1 MAITL
6 STTLKSTAAE
16 GFILKVD
23 QIACEVE
30 QVTGGLVS
38 ERVKITLQQKLENI
52 ATAIAALTN
61 KQINASEIK
70 YTTTNGEET
79 TVAEYL
85 NGLVNTT
92 PEETPGTGE
101 TPTPTP
107 IEDISAEKVKY
118 VDSAGNEKTLKQIL
132 DDLGDINKAK
142 EYALSASAASTLA
155 LNAYQNSQK
164 FVQELSTSKNEALED
179 IENKSKDILNVLEQ
193 KAQDLNSTKEI
204 ANKLAAAFD
213 SDAGSPNTSKF
224 AIIGQN
230 AYDKLVQD
238 QTINVDKVYF
248 VFDDSDEESDFARVT
263 VSSSNNSYGYVIGSG
278 VYDITSETATI
289 VATPKEGYEFKGW
302 YLSDDSNKTIRNTN
316 AYWNFAVSQN
326 VSYTALFE
334 KSISYCQLTVATD
347 DAAAG
352 RVYIVDL
359 ENDSNVTTYSKKVPV
374 GTQQRLVATLNEGY
388 QFLGWT
394 KNNETEI
401 INEDLTINT
410 TVSADIAYI
419 AHYVKTNQLKL
430 TVVSDPID
438 AGEVIGTGI
447 YFTNDYATISTTSK
461 NSNWY
466 EFSNW
471 TDSQGNMISKE
482 NPYTYKVTQA
492 NIVTAK
498 FNTIVNFVVNPNA
511 DNVNVITL
519 DPIQVLASDT
529 TATINYTGYT
539 FLKTN
544 PDNQTQYQLQ
554 ETVTFETNTST
565 EPIERTGSIEWHG
578 NTINWI
584 VNQSGV
590 PTYNLNIISEH
601 GTVTRSLEKDAYVSG
616 DTVTL
621 TATPDDGY
629 EFDHWIINEQTSNEC
644 VITFDSSDV
653 SVTAVYNQTKF
664 TVSVTPSI
672 NGSVT
677 PDKTFVAPGESVTLT
692 ITPEQGAEHAY
703 QLTELVITKV
713 SDNSIIEYSEGF
725 VFVMPESD
733 VTISAT
739 FSEVSAV

>member
-70 YTTTNGEET
+70 YTTTDGEET

-101 TPTPTP
+101 TPTP

-155 LNAYQNSQK
+155 LNVYQNSQK

-213 SDAGSPNTSKF
+213 SDAESPNTSKF
-224 AIIGQN
+224 AIIGQD

-238 QTINVDKVYF
+238 QTIDIDKIYF
-248 VFDDSDEESDFARVT
+248 VFDNSDEESNFARVT
-263 VSSSNNSYGYVIGSG
+263 VSSSNDSYGHVIGSG

-302 YLSDDSNKTIRNTN
+302 YLSDDNNKTIRNTN

-374 GTQQRLVATLNEGY
+374 GTQQRLIATLNEGY

-410 TVSADIAYI
+410 TVSTDIAYI

-438 AGEVIGTGI
+438 AGNVIGTGI
-447 YFTNDYATISTTSK
+447 YFTNDYATISATSK
-461 NSNWY
+461 NTDWY
-466 EFSNW
+466 EFNKW
-471 TDSQGNMISKE
+471 VDSQGTMISNE

-492 NIVTAK
+492 NMLTAK
-498 FNTIVNFVVNPNA
+498 FNTIVDFVVNPEA

-519 DPIQVLASDT
+519 NPIEALASDT
-529 TATINYTGYT
+529 TTTINYTGYAIS
-539 FLKTN
+539 KSN
-544 PDNQTQYQLQ
+544 PENQITYQL
-554 ETVTFETNTST
+554 EEIITFGINTSV
-565 EPIERTGSIEWHG
+565 ESVEKTGSVEWHG

-601 GTVTRSLEKDAYVSG
+601 GTVTKSLEKDAYVSG

-629 EFDHWIINEQTSNEC
+629 EFNHWIINEETSNEC

-664 TVSVTPSI
+664 TVSVTPST

-677 PDKTFVAPGESVTLT
+677 PDKTFVTPGESVTLT
-692 ITPEQGAEHAY
+692 ITPEPTYE
-703 QLTELVITKV
+703 LTELVITKV
-713 SDNSIIEYSEGF
+713 SDNSEIGYSEGF
-725 VFVMPESD
+725 IFVMPESD

-739 FSEVSAV
+739 FSEVSTT

>member
-23 QIACEVE
+23 QIACEIESVS
-30 QVTGGLVS
+30 GGLVS

-92 PEETPGTGE
+92 PGTGE
-101 TPTPTP
+101 TPAPTP
-107 IEDISAEKVKY
+107 IENISAEKVKY

-164 FVQELSTSKNEALED
+164 FVQELSTNKNEALKD

-213 SDAGSPNTSKF
+213 NDAGSPNTSKF
-224 AIIGQN
+224 AIIGQD

-238 QTINVDKVYF
+238 QTIDIDKIYF
-248 VFDDSDEESDFARVT
+248 VFDNSDEESKFARVT
-263 VSSSNNSYGYVIGSG
+263 VSSSDNSYGYVIGSG
-278 VYDITSETATI
+278 VYDTTSETATI
-289 VATPKEGYEFKGW
+289 VATPREGYEFKGW

-334 KSISYCQLTVATD
+334 KSILYCQLTVATD

-359 ENDSNVTTYSKKVPV
+359 ENNSNVTTYSKKVPV
-374 GTQQRLVATLNEGY
+374 GTQQRLIATLNEGY

-410 TVSADIAYI
+410 TVSTDIAYI

-438 AGEVIGTGI
+438 AGDVIGTGI
-447 YFTNDYATISTTSK
+447 YFTNDYATISSTSK
-461 NSNWY
+461 NTDWY
-466 EFSNW
+466 EFSKW
-471 TDSQGNMISKE
+471 VDSQGTIISNE

-492 NIVTAK
+492 NILTAK
-498 FNTIVNFVVNPNA
+498 FNTIVDFVVNPEA

-519 DPIQVLASDT
+519 NPIEALASDT
-529 TATINYTGYT
+529 TATINYTGYAIS
-539 FLKTN
+539 KSN
-544 PDNQTQYQLQ
+544 PQNQITYQLQ
-554 ETVTFETNTST
+554 ETITFGINTSV
-565 EPIERTGSIEWHG
+565 EPVEKTGSIEWHG

-601 GTVTRSLEKDAYVSG
+601 GTVTKSLEKDAYVSG
-616 DTVTL
+616 DIVTL

-629 EFDHWIINEQTSNEC
+629 ELDHWIINEEISNEC
-644 VITFDSSDV
+644 VITFNNSNI

-664 TVSVTPSI
+664 TVSVTPST

-677 PDKTFVAPGESVTLT
+677 SDKTFVAPGESVTLT
-692 ITPEQGAEHAY
+692 ITPESTY
-703 QLTELVITKV
+703 TLTELVITKI
-713 SDNSIIEYSEGF
+713 SDNSRIEYSEGF
-725 VFVMPESD
+725 IFVMPESD